1 MIHNLWFGLWY
12 FLPVGVANVSPIFAS
27 KIPGLK
33 NLDYPMDFG
42 LKYNGKRVFGNHKTW
57 RGLIFGIIFGII
69 FIYIQ
74 KYLYIHYSVVQS
86 ISKPLNY
93 DQSNI
98 WFLGLLL
105 SAGALLAD
113 AFESFIK
120 RQKGIDSGETWF
132 PFDQL
137 DYVVGAVVFSL
148 IYIRL
153 GFVQY
158 AWIIAIW
165 FVMHLLF
172 SYLGYVLKMKEKPI

>member
-1 MIHNLWFGLWY
+1 MIHNIWFGLWF

-33 NLDYPMDFG
+33 NLNYPMDFKA
-42 LKYNGKRVFGNHKTW
+42 KYKGKRIFGKHKTW
-57 RGLIFGIIFGII
+57 RGIISGIILGII

-74 KYLYIHYSVVQS
+74 KYIYIHYASIRS
-86 ISKPLNY
+86 ISAPLNY

-105 SAGALLAD
+105 SSGALITD
-113 AFESFIK
+113 ALESFIK

-137 DYVVGAVVFSL
+137 DYVIGGVVFSL
-148 IYIRL
+148 VYIRL
-153 GFVQY
+153 SVVQY
-158 AWIIAIW
+158 LWIIVIW
-165 FVMHLLF
+165 FIMHLLF
-172 SYLGYVLKMKEKPI
+172 SYVGYLLKMKEKPI